1 MFWNRNFHKIIL
13 GNTHKIWR
21 FYLISTN
28 NINLVSNNVF
38 YCLNTL
44 NKSPKFFLVVM
55 LKFSS
60 ILRVPTYKYFR
71 SVHITQYR

>member
-1 MFWNRNFHKIIL
+1 MFGNINFHKIII

-28 NINLVSNNVF
+28 NINLVTNYVF

-44 NKSPKFFLVVM
+44 SKSPKFLLVVV
-55 LKFSS
+55 LKYS
-60 ILRVPTYKYFR
+60 ILRV
-71 SVHITQYR
+71 